1 MSDNVDLIEEA
12 KKRSSE
18 NNYSK
23 VLLFVVSQL
32 GDWVLS
38 TKPAIYGRLLIL
50 TINFVVSQLAWR

>member
-32 GDWVLS
+32 GDWVLP